1 MSEVQTHYRT
11 CNICEAMCGL
21 EVPHYDV
28 FFNAFAVR
36 NTAKF
41 SEPLFE
47 KTANQKHDWEILR
60 DLGLY
65 LTGQED
71 DGLKQG
77 AYGHQ
82 GMSLEHLRANP
93 RGMTSA
99 HCSPASNSAYRP
111 KTEKFI

>member
-71 DGLKQG
+71 EGLTPEMLLDGGLKQG
-77 AYGHQ
+77 AYGDQ
-82 GMSLEHLRANP
+82 GMSLEHLKANP
-93 RGMTSA
+93 HGIDLGPLQP
-99 HCSPASNSAYRP
+99 CL
-111 KTEKFI
+111 E